1 MLKVCWFFIS
11 SILSVSVLSSPVLAQ
26 QWQQLQSLLP
36 KGTQVSYLVLDPHSK
51 KTIASFQEETLKT
64 PASVQKLLTA
74 TTAKLYLGDD
84 FRYQTAIQGDKK
96 ALKAGIYKG
105 DLSLHFSGDPTLTRQ
120 HIKQLL
126 QGLKRAGV
134 NKIEGDF
141 LLDNSAFNGYQWS
154 NGQAWNDLGVCY
166 TSPTSAII
174 VNRNCV
180 QGNLSVPAEQAEKA
194 RLFVP
199 DYEPV
204 DITAD
209 VDVVTK
215 EQRDTLFCDL
225 ELTRDSH
232 NKYHLWGCMVPRK
245 RAFPLAFAV
254 NDPNTY
260 AQKIVEAEIKQVGIN
275 LIGDVKVATLD
286 YQKTVASSSV
296 LASHL
301 SPSLSALLKQM
312 MKDSDNLIA
321 DSLFKT
327 VGAHYFQQAGNFRN
341 GTKAM
346 KAILKE
352 QGIDLENAY
361 IADGSGLSRHN
372 LMSAELFMSV
382 MKFVYQQEAKLG
394 LLDSLSVAGVD
405 GTLRYHKG
413 VNAKALK
420 GKVIAKTGSLKGVAN
435 LVGIVKSP
443 TGDKL
448 FVLMINGYNQENSV
462 TRAVIPRVEKASAY
476 LFEKAFFKHIYEG
489 TTPK

>member
-1 MLKVCWFFIS
+1 MLKVCWFIIS
-11 SILSVSVLSSPVLAQ
+11 IFSVSVISSSALAQ
-26 QWQQLQSLLP
+26 QWQSLQSLLP
-36 KGTQVSYLVLDPHSK
+36 KGTQVSYLVLDANSQ
-51 KTIASFQEETLKT
+51 KTITSFQEETLKT

-74 TTAKLYLGDD
+74 TVAKLYLGDD
-84 FRYQTAIQGDKK
+84 FRYQTAIQGDKN

-105 DLSLHFSGDPTLTRQ
+105 DLSLHFSGDPMLTRQ

-126 QGLKRAGV
+126 QALKRSGV
-134 NKIEGDF
+134 NKIEGDL

-166 TSPTSAII
+166 TSPTSSII

-180 QGNLSVPAEQAEKA
+180 QGNLSVSSEDAEKA
-194 RLFVP
+194 RLFIP

-204 DITAD
+204 DITAN

-225 ELTRDSH
+225 ELTRESH

-260 AQKIVEAEIKQVGIN
+260 AQKIIEAEIKQVGIN
-275 LIGDVKVATLD
+275 LMGDVKVATLD
-286 YQKTVASSSV
+286 YQQNIASSSI

-301 SPSLSALLKQM
+301 SPNLTTLLKKM
-312 MKDSDNLIA
+312 MKHSDNLIA

-327 VGAHYFQQAGNFRN
+327 VGAHYFKQSGNFRN
-341 GTKAM
+341 GAKAM
-346 KAILKE
+346 KAILKG
-352 QGIDLENAY
+352 QGVDLENAY

-382 MKFVYQQEAKLG
+382 VKFVYQQDKKLG
-394 LLDSLSVAGVD
+394 LLDSFSVAGVD
-405 GTLRYHKG
+405 GTLKYHKG
-413 VNAKALK
+413 VNAKSLK
-420 GKVIAKTGSLKGVAN
+420 GNIIAKTGSLKGVAN
-435 LVGIVKSP
+435 LAGIVKSP

-448 FVLMINGYNQENSV
+448 FVLMINGYNRGNSV
-462 TRAVIPRVEKASAY
+462 TRAVIPRVEKASVY
-476 LFEKAFFKHIYEG
+476 LFEKAFFKHIYED
-489 TTPK
+489 TTPQ